1 MSITERSGISR
12 STYDRYPASGRVRTP
27 TGRVVAI
34 GALVA
39 ASVVVVAGFATG
51 GTGGVVL
58 IVAGMLAWIPAM
70 GAVNVVAGGLTA
82 MRGTEL
88 DERERERRDQAF
100 ALSHRGVG
108 VLLLVSVVLASAVL
122 PVDLER
128 DHVVAGL
135 FAVFL
140 LQLAAPS
147 LVLATTSRLPD
158 RD

>member
-1 MSITERSGISR
+1 MSIYERSGISR
-12 STYDRYPASGRVRTP
+12 ETHDRYPAKGRVRTP
-27 TGRVVAI
+27 VGRVLAI

-51 GTGGVVL
+51 GTTGVVL

-70 GAVNVVAGGLTA
+70 GAVNVVAGGVTA

-100 ALSHRGVG
+100 AMSHRGLG
-108 VLLLVSVVLASAVL
+108 VLLLVAVILASAVL
-122 PVDLER
+122 PVELER

-140 LQLAAPS
+140 LHLAAPS

-158 RD
+158 PD